1 MTPVRDSTPP
11 SRARLAIH
19 VAYFGFAIAA
29 LVALSLL
36 VPQQTSRAPAILL
49 GGFGVWAVAC
59 GARVVWNRRDPVAIT
74 VQPAHLFVPV
84 LVATY
89 TVLAFDATPEITQFS
104 PSSPDSMPGLHIDQ
118 HAYFVAVLCM
128 LAAFSGWYGM
138 RKGRLVESMLGV
150 QIVLISVMYER
161 MLAGTSS
168 VPPLV
173 LMATA
178 LALLRFLPLD
188 GPARPV
194 ERSAAWIALPLAIF
208 VLVALLA
215 TATSAYPALGLAA
228 AGKMLALAVVAVV
241 LFDTVREDRQ
251 RWLVWIAVAAPAV
264 AEAALVMLKVAQIAR
279 EMGATFALRNRIEPA
294 AGLEPN
300 PLGLSL
306 ALGVLLVAGAM
317 PHVRTAAARWAGA
330 IALAV
335 LLPAL
340 VLTYSVGSLLGLACG
355 LVALAVVEGTR
366 PRKAGVR
373 GPARLVPLALF
384 CGIGL
389 VVAAAYAM
397 PGPVR
402 DSLRATVDDPTTG
415 RSRVHLWEWALR
427 DFKANPVLGVGP
439 TVYWPRVRYV
449 PDFTYRDVTKMLER
463 RRLLGQDSTQWR
475 FLFVTHPHNLLID
488 IAEGMGVLGL
498 AAFAGVAAT
507 GAWGSLRVLRARLR
521 PDRWF
526 TGLGVA
532 MLVAVAAWS
541 MGSVGVQIAL
551 VPLPVWIALALVAA
565 AHRPDGESAV
575 FVVPGWLPLP
585 GARAAG
591 ALALVAVLL
600 VFVVRPVGSLA
611 AIARANDRAAAGD
624 TTGNANALRL
634 AAAFDPLDI
643 GVLALLANN
652 DLRRGDAAA
661 ALSRMRAVDT
671 RAPRNGL
678 VLTGLGEI
686 SWLAGD
692 SDAAERYLRE
702 AIREDRWQVLNAD
715 PYTPLGLLLLTRG
728 DAEGA
733 KAALADGL
741 RVSPVNVRDRAWLR
755 DGADLVIDR
764 AYAAGASPSGSAPLR
779 DALQRRMLLSPGVE
793 RSGTAGSLRLT
804 EVLAVL
810 ESEARATLPRDTG
823 RAAEI
828 LHQAGLAYQF
838 AGLHD
843 EAARVLR
850 AAAAADPAASYIRYD
865 LAQSEIALGDDAAA
879 SRELEEVV
887 RIARASRAYDLRIG
901 FAERDLALIAMR
913 AQRYEDAA
921 RLMRSALDDYRWA
934 YLPQAY
940 STLTEAYEK
949 LRQPDEAATWRDRE
963 LFLQGR

>member
-19 VAYFGFAIAA
+19 VGYFGFAIAA
-29 LVALSLL
+29 LIMLCLL
-36 VPQQTSRAPAILL
+36 VPQETSRAPAILL
-49 GGFGVWAVAC
+49 GSFGAWAAAC
-59 GARVVWNRRDPVAIT
+59 GARVAWNWRDPVTIAL
-74 VQPAHLFVPV
+74 QPAHLFVPV
-84 LVATY
+84 LIAAY
-89 TVLAFDATPEITQFS
+89 TVLAFDATPEVTQFS
-104 PSSPDSMPGLHIDQ
+104 PMSPDSMPGLHIDQ
-118 HAYFVAVLCM
+118 HAYFAAVLCV

-138 RKGRLVESMLGV
+138 RKGRLVESMLAV
-150 QIVLISVMYER
+150 QIVLVSVMYER
-161 MLAGTSS
+161 MLAATSS

-173 LMATA
+173 LIAGG
-178 LALLRFLPLD
+178 LLLLRFLPLD

-194 ERSAAWIALPLAIF
+194 ERAAAWLALPLAIF

-215 TATSAYPALGLAA
+215 TVTSAYPALGLAA
-228 AGKMLALAVVAVV
+228 AGKMLALAVVAVA
-241 LFDTVREDRQ
+241 LFDAVREDRQ
-251 RWLVWIAVAAPAV
+251 RWLLWSAIAAPAV
-264 AEAALVMLKVAQIAR
+264 AEAALVMLKMAQIAR
-279 EMGATFALRNRIEPA
+279 EMGATFAFRNRIEPA
-294 AGLEPN
+294 AGLETN

-306 ALGVLLVAGAM
+306 AVGVLLIAGAM
-317 PHVRTAAARWAGA
+317 PHVRTAPARWAGA
-330 IALAV
+330 AALAV

-355 LVALAVVEGTR
+355 LVALAVLEGTR
-366 PRKAGVR
+366 ARQGVVGNR
-373 GPARLVPLALF
+373 ARLAPLALF
-384 CGIGL
+384 AGIGL
-389 VVAAAYAM
+389 VVAAAYAT

-415 RSRVHLWEWALR
+415 RSRVHLWAWAAR

-498 AAFAGVAAT
+498 AAFAVLAAT
-507 GAWGSLRVLRARLR
+507 GAWASLRVLRERLR

-526 TGLGVA
+526 MGMGLA

-551 VPLPVWIALALVAA
+551 VPLPAWIALALVAA
-565 AHRPDGESAV
+565 AHRPGGEGAV
-575 FVVPGWLPLP
+575 FAPPGWLRSP
-585 GARAAG
+585 AAQAAG
-591 ALALVAVLL
+591 GLALVAVLL

-624 TTGNANALRL
+624 SGGSADALRV
-634 AAAFDPLDI
+634 AGAFDPLDI
-643 GVLALLANN
+643 GVLALLANL
-652 DLRRGDAAA
+652 DLQRGDTTA
-661 ALSRMRAVDT
+661 ALSHMRAVDA

-686 SWLAGD
+686 SWISGD
-692 SDAAERYLRE
+692 TGAAEGYFRA

-715 PYTPLGLLLLTRG
+715 AYTPLGLLLLTRG
-728 DAEGA
+728 DADGA

-741 RVSPVNVRDRAWLR
+741 RVSPVNVRDRAWVR

-764 AYAAGASPSGSAPLR
+764 AYASGASPSSSAPLR
-779 DALQRRMLLSPGVE
+779 DALQRRMALPPGAG
-793 RSGTAGSLRLT
+793 RSGAAGGLRLT
-804 EVLAVL
+804 DVLAVL
-810 ESEARATLPRDTG
+810 ESEARAAMSGDAG

-838 AGLHD
+838 AGMHD

-850 AAAAADPAASYIRYD
+850 EAAAADPSASYIRYD
-865 LAQSEIALGDDAAA
+865 LAQSEMALGDDVAAA
-879 SRELEEVV
+879 ADLDEVV
-887 RIARASRAYDLRIG
+887 RIARSSRTYDLRVG

-913 AQRYEDAA
+913 AQRYEDAV
-921 RLMRSALDDYRWA
+921 RLMRAALDDYRWA

-940 STLTEAYEK
+940 STLAEAYEK
-949 LRQPDEAATWRDRE
+949 LGQPGEAAKWRDRD
-963 LFLQGR
+963 LFLQGK